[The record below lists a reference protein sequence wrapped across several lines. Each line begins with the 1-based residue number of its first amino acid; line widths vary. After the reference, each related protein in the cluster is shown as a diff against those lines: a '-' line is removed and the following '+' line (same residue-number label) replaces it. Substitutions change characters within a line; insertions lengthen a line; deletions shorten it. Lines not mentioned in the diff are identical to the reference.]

1 MFKNPEQNAGG
12 FLLSSN
18 FGRPN
23 LRLGHIFGAPKF
35 AVSPL
40 EIPFLGPQNP
50 KIFSRASRAGFYFVQ
65 KISRASRGFL
75 FCSFFLPDFR
85 VGFYFVQFSFPQNP
99 PGFLLKGGFIPWCL
113 VDLFP
118 QIQYG
123 CFKSEFILSNFIQI
137 FARAFILSIFDFQK
151 AIWA

>member
-12 FLLSSN
+12 FLLSSD

-40 EIPFLGPQNP
+40 EIPFLGPQNL

-85 VGFYFVQFSFPQNP
+85 VGFYFVQFSFPKNP
-99 PGFLLKGGFIPWCL
+99 PGFLFKGGG
-113 VDLFP
+113 LFRSAWY
-118 QIQYG
+118 QRECI
-123 CFKSEFILSNFIQI
+123 SVNL
-137 FARAFILSIFDFQK
+137 
-151 AIWA
+151 

>member
-12 FLLSSN
+12 FLLSSD

-50 KIFSRASRAGFYFVQ
+50 KFFASLYDKPANVARKKVAMKAMELMLDRELLESELRQEMLLSVMLSGELNE
-65 KISRASRGFL
+65 K
-75 FCSFFLPDFR
+75 FR
-85 VGFYFVQFSFPQNP
+85 QVDRNLIVG
-99 PGFLLKGGFIPWCL
+99 K
-113 VDLFP
+113 
-118 QIQYG
+118 
-123 CFKSEFILSNFIQI
+123 
-137 FARAFILSIFDFQK
+137 
-151 AIWA
+151 